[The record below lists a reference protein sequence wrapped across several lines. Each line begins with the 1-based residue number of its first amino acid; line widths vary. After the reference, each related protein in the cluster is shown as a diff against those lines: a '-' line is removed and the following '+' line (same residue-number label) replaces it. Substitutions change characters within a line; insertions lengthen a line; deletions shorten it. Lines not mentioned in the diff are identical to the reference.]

1 MIAHRLAPRALG
13 VLRRLGFVVIAVQI
27 LWLGDA
33 RPAYAELVVCNLPTG
48 QTVTIPRSS
57 CRQQIGLV
65 IRPVGSAPG
74 APEEPRVPQ
83 PIGSGSGVV
92 VNGQG
97 DVVTNHHVIEQCEA
111 VLVHYEQGAWTDA
124 EVVSRD
130 AVQDL
135 ALLRTALAVRQPATL
150 RSSPPVRPAEQVV
163 ATGFPL
169 SNALGTDDITATFG
183 AVGSVDGL
191 TGHGHLM
198 TVTALLRPGNSGGP
212 ILDMGG
218 NVIGV
223 GTRIFAPSSAGR
235 SRDTAPDYTGVAVR
249 SDAIIPFLSRNAVP
263 FAPGAFSRHLG
274 PSSVAEL
281 ARQFT
286 VRVVCLGE
294 R

>member
-1 MIAHRLAPRALG
+1 MIAHRPAPRTLG
-13 VLRRLGFVVIAVQI
+13 VLRRLGFVVIATQV

-33 RPAYAELVVCNLPTG
+33 RPAHAELVVCNLPTG
-48 QTVTIPRSS
+48 QTVTITRTS

-65 IRPVGSAPG
+65 IRTVGPVPG
-74 APEEPRVPQ
+74 APEEPQAPE
-83 PIGSGSGVV
+83 PIGSGSGVI
-92 VNGQG
+92 VNDRG
-97 DVVTNHHVIEQCEA
+97 DVLTNHHVIEQCEA
-111 VLVHYEQGAWTDA
+111 VLAHYEQGAWANA
-124 EVVSRD
+124 EVVARD

-135 ALLRTALAVRQPATL
+135 ALLRTSLTARWPATL
-150 RSSPPVRPAEQVV
+150 RSSPPVRPTEQVV
-163 ATGFPL
+163 AAGFPL
-169 SNALGTDDITATFG
+169 SGALGTDDVTATFG
-183 AVGSVDGL
+183 AVSSVDGVS
-191 TGHGHLM
+191 GHGHLM

-223 GTRIFAPSSAGR
+223 GTRIFSPSAADR
-235 SRDTAPDYTGVAVR
+235 SRAAGSDYVGVAVR
-249 SDAIIPFLSRNAVP
+249 SDAIIPFLAGSAAS
-263 FAPGAFSRHLG
+263 FSPGALSRHLG